1 MTPASGA
8 PRVSVVVPTFD
19 NADFVEATIE
29 SILAQTFTDFEL
41 LVSDHSSTDGTWE
54 RLQRFAADPRV
65 RLWQTPPGGG
75 APANWAAVTD
85 AAQGEFV
92 KLVCGD
98 DLLYP
103 TCLAEQVDAMDA
115 YPSVTLVCCRRD
127 LIDAQGGIVMG
138 GPGMSR
144 IRGLHSGRSAIRR
157 TVALGTNV
165 FGEPASVLMRRD
177 ALVAAGG
184 WWSDFPYVID
194 EATYA
199 LVLLRGDLYAVAHSL
214 AAFRISAGQW
224 SVELAEQQAAQVI
237 AFHDELASREPGLLT
252 RTDLTRGKTMARGL
266 STARRLVY
274 LALRRRMT
282 TSE

>member
-1 MTPASGA
+1 MTPAVGA
-8 PRVSVVVPTFD
+8 PRVSVVVPTFH

-54 RLQRFAADPRV
+54 RLQRFSADPRV

-85 AAQGEFV
+85 AATGEFV

-115 YPSVTLVCCRRD
+115 HPSVTLVCCRRD

-138 GPGMSR
+138 GRGMSR

-184 WWSDFPYVID
+184 WWPDFPYVID

-224 SVELAEQQAAQVI
+224 SVDLAEQQAAQVI
-237 AFHDELASREPGLLT
+237 AFHDELARREPGLLT
-252 RTDLTRGKTMARGL
+252 WTDLARGKTMARGL

>member
-1 MTPASGA
+1 MTAAAGA
-8 PRVSVVVPTFD
+8 PRVSVVVPTFH
-19 NADFVEATIE
+19 NGDFVEATIE

-65 RLWQTPPGGG
+65 RLWQTPAGGG
-75 APANWAAVTD
+75 APANWTAVTD

-115 YPSVTLVCCRRD
+115 HPTVTLVSCRRD
-127 LIDAQGGIVMG
+127 LIDAQGDVVMG
-138 GPGMSR
+138 GRGMSR
-144 IRGLHSGRSAIRR
+144 IRGFHAGRAAIRR
-157 TVALGTNV
+157 TVAMGTNI

-184 WWSDFPYVID
+184 WWPDFPYVID

-199 LVLLRGDLYAVAHSL
+199 LVLLRGDVYAVAHSL

-224 SVELAEQQAAQVI
+224 SVDLADQQAAQVI
-237 AFHDELASREPGLLT
+237 AFHDELARREPGLLT
-252 RTDLTRGKTMARGL
+252 RTDLARGKTMARGL

>member
-1 MTPASGA
+1 MSEPLGV
-8 PRVSVVVPTFD
+8 PRVSVVVPTFHND
-19 NADFVEATIE
+19 AVVEATIE

-41 LVSDHSSTDGTWE
+41 LISDHSSTDGTWE
-54 RLQRFAADPRV
+54 RLARFASDPRV
-65 RLWQTPPGGG
+65 RIWQTPTGGG

-98 DLLYP
+98 DLLYT
-103 TCLAEQVDAMDA
+103 TCLQEQVAAMDA
-115 YPSVTLVCCRRD
+115 HPTVSLVCCRRD

-138 GPGMSR
+138 GRGMSR
-144 IRGLHSGRSAIRR
+144 IRGFHEGRAAIRR
-157 TVALGTNV
+157 TVRVGTNI
-165 FGEPASVLMRRD
+165 FGEPASVLMRRA
-177 ALVAAGG
+177 ALVDAGG

-199 LVLLRGDLYAVAHSL
+199 LVLLRGDLYAIDRPL

-224 SVELAEQQAAQVI
+224 SVELADQQAAQVV
-237 AFHDELASREPGLLT
+237 AFHSALAAQEPGLLS
-252 RTDLTRGKTMARGL
+252 RADLALGKAMAKGL

-274 LALRRRMT
+274 VALRRRMSP
-282 TSE
+282 SE